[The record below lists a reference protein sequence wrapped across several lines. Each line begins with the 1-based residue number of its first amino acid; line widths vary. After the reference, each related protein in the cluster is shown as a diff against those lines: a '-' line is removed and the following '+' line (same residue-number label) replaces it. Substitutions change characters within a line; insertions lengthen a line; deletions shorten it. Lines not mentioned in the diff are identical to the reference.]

1 MGGSILERTTDG
13 RVLPWA
19 EVVVWRPPER
29 VVLSWRPLSEPEP
42 PTELEV
48 TFALAKTARRSRS
61 STGDGAVV
69 GGVPRGTV

>member
-29 VVLSWRPLSEPEP
+29 VVLSWRPLSEPE
-42 PTELEV
+42 V